1 MPLKDLVEKFRRK
14 KKNLDN
20 KLENNPLEIT

>member
-1 MPLKDLVEKFRRK
+1 MPLKDLLEKFRRK

-20 KLENNPLEIT
+20 KPENKPLENK

>member
-1 MPLKDLVEKFRRK
+1 MPLKDLLEKFMRK

-20 KLENNPLEIT
+20 KPENKPLENK